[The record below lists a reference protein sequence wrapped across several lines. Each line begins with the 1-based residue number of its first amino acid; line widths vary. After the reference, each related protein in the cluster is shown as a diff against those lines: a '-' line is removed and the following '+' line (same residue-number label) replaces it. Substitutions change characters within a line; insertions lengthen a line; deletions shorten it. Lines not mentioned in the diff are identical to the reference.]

1 MKIIKN
7 ILIILTIVAIVLPI
21 TSINAFAATTEQKTQ
36 VVIGISEYIEN
47 NYPNIQNENLS
58 TPENQAAINNIAIE
72 LKRLCR
78 SVGITVED
86 MEAADADIGW
96 PGVAENGGLFTLII
110 RAAKNPNLGNQ
121 ADDPNKT
128 QEEKEKLANSIREK
142 KSAGITSMSTADLLA
157 LDGLLNKFR
166 TTYPGSWSQTDTQYY
181 DLYFM
186 AVEVHDEIT
195 KRKRNGD
202 TEIPDGYVTA
212 LGKQVNDRNDEQEQ
226 LTPGGVPG
234 LLGESDVSA
243 SHTPDKIIGNAQDFK
258 NAGNATIPISGDNV
272 QKGSSTL
279 YNILLSIA
287 FFLSVAIGM
296 YLGVKFMLANAED
309 KAKIK
314 EALIPYIAGCVVIF
328 GAFAIWK
335 IAITLL
341 SGIK

>member
-1 MKIIKN
+1 MKTIKN
-7 ILIILTIVAIVLPI
+7 MLNIITILIIILSI
-21 TSINAFAATTEQKTQ
+21 TYSNVFAATTEQKVK
-36 VVIGISEYIEN
+36 VVIGISEYIDSH
-47 NYPNIQNENLS
+47 YPNIINENLS

-110 RAAKNPNLGNQ
+110 RAAQNPNLGNQ
-121 ADDPNKT
+121 ADDPIKT
-128 QEEKEKLANSIREK
+128 QDEKEKLANSIRQK
-142 KSAGITSMSTADLLA
+142 KAAGITSMSTADLLA
-157 LDGLLNKFR
+157 LDALLNKFR
-166 TTYPGSWSQTDTQYY
+166 TTYPGSWSQNDTEYY
-181 DLYFM
+181 DIYFM

-202 TEIPDGYVTA
+202 DEIPDGYVTA
-212 LGKQVNDRNDEQEQ
+212 LGKQVNDRNDEQEN
-226 LTPGGVPG
+226 LTPGGTPG

-258 NAGNATIPISGDNV
+258 NAGNATIPINGDNV

-279 YNILLSIA
+279 YNILLSIGL
-287 FFLSVAIGM
+287 FLAVAIGM
-296 YLGVKFMLANAED
+296 YLGVKIMLSNAED
-309 KAKIK
+309 KAKVK
-314 EALIPYIAGCVVIF
+314 EALIPYIAGCVIIF
-328 GAFAIWK
+328 GAFGIWK
-335 IAITLL
+335 LAITLL